1 MVKGKRG
8 QLAIEATR
16 RNAEQVVRLGQGVR
30 AARIRRHLTQ
40 QQLADRAGI
49 ARSTE
54 SAIERGLGAS
64 HTLDTWQRI
73 AVALDVPL
81 RVELGRDP
89 HETTT
94 DAMGERPDRRH

>member
-1 MVKGKRG
+1 MYASWSSASRG

-49 ARSTE
+49 ARYPEVFAARFPGSSHGWPSALTVGTE
-54 SAIERGLGAS
+54 PPAEPGLVWA
-64 HTLDTWQRI
+64 D
-73 AVALDVPL
+73 VATS
-81 RVELGRDP
+81 RVF
-89 HETTT
+89 
-94 DAMGERPDRRH
+94 AWRRR